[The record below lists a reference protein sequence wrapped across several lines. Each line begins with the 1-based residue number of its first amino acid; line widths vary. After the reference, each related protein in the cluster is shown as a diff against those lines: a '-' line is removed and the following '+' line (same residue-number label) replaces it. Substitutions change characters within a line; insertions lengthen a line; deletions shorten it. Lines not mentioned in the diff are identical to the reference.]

1 MKNQISGLSL
11 FTLWFGAAV
20 SLAEIMTGSLIAPL
34 GLTRGITIILL
45 GHLVGGLFLGAA
57 AYIGYKEKKASI
69 ESSRFSLGRQ
79 GSYLISLLNV
89 IQLIGWTAI
98 MLIQASKA
106 MQPIAQGILGFESFK
121 LFVVALGFLVLL
133 WSLFMEKGS
142 KLINEISVAL
152 LMVLSLV
159 MLYLSWGQTPTAPV
173 SGEMSIG
180 FALELSLV
188 MPLSWTPLIAD
199 YTQKAKS
206 SRGAVWS
213 SYVGYFIG
221 SSLMY
226 IIGLVCAI
234 NLGSS
239 DPTSLMMKLNL
250 GFAALMVVILAT
262 VTTTFMD
269 VYSAV
274 ISTNNI
280 FKKIPRNWTICAYSL
295 AGTALALFFPMENYQ
310 NFLYMIGSVFAPT
323 FTVLFVDYFYF
334 KKDQSE
340 KRFNYIAIAIIV
352 LGIAFYYYVQKLDL
366 IIGAS
371 LPTIGLTAFAYITL
385 RSALKFFQKN
395 RIVTE

>member
-1 MKNQISGLSL
+1 MQISGLSL

-20 SLAEIMTGSLIAPL
+20 SLAEIITGSLIAPL
-34 GLTRGITIILL
+34 GLTKGITIILL

-57 AYIGYKEKKASI
+57 AYIGQKEKKASI

-79 GSYLISLLNV
+79 GSYLISLLNI

-106 MQPIAQGILGFESFK
+106 MQPISQGILGFESFK
-121 LFVVALGFLVLL
+121 LFVVILGFLVLL

-142 KLINEISVAL
+142 KIINEISVAL
-152 LMVLSLV
+152 LMILSLI
-159 MLYLSWGQTPTAPV
+159 MLYLSWGQTPSAPV
-173 SGEMSIG
+173 TGEMSIG
-180 FALELSLV
+180 MAFELSLV

-206 SRGAVWS
+206 SRGAVWG
-213 SYVGYFIG
+213 SYAGYFIG

-280 FKKIPRNWTICAYSL
+280 FKKLPRNWTICAYTL
-295 AGTALALFFPMENYQ
+295 AGTVLALFFPMQNYE

-323 FTVLFVDYFYF
+323 FTVLFVDYFFF
-334 KKDQSE
+334 KKDHSE
-340 KRFNYIAIAIIV
+340 KRFNYLALATIA
-352 LGIAFYYYVQKLDL
+352 LGIAFYYLVSKFDL
-366 IIGAS
+366 MLGAS
-371 LPTIGLTAFAYITL
+371 LPTIGMTAFTYVIL
-385 RSALKFFQKN
+385 HSLLGVFQKDKV
-395 RIVTE
+395 VTE

>member
-1 MKNQISGLSL
+1 MKTKISGISF

-34 GLTRGITIILL
+34 GFSKGIMIILL
-45 GHLVGGLFLGAA
+45 GHLVGGLFLAAA
-57 AYIGYKEKKASI
+57 AYIGHKENKASI

-79 GSYLISLLNV
+79 GSYLISLLNI

-106 MQPIAQGILGFESFK
+106 MQPISQSLLGFESFK
-121 LFVVALGFLVLL
+121 FFVVALGFLVLL

-142 KLINEISVAL
+142 QRINEISVGL
-152 LMVLSLV
+152 LMLLSLL
-159 MLYLSWGQTPTAPV
+159 MLYLSWGQTPTAPL

-180 FALELSLV
+180 LAFELSLV

-206 SRGAVWS
+206 SSGAVWG
-213 SYVGYFIG
+213 SYIGYFLG

-250 GFAALMVVILAT
+250 GFAALLVVILAT

-274 ISTNNI
+274 SSTNNI
-280 FKKIPRNWTICAYSL
+280 FKNLSRNWMIAAYTL
-295 AGTALALFFPMENYQ
+295 AGTALALFFPMENYE

-323 FTVLFVDYFYF
+323 FTVFFVDYFFF
-334 KKDQSE
+334 KKDQSD
-340 KRFNYIAIAIIV
+340 KKFNYLALATII
-352 LGIAFYYYVQKLDL
+352 LGIAFYYYVQKFDL
-366 IIGAS
+366 LIGSS
-371 LPTIGLTAFAYITL
+371 LPTIGFTASAYVMINL
-385 RSALKFFQKN
+385 MSKFLIKEKV
-395 RIVTE
+395 VTE